1 MKKIM
6 LTGDRPT
13 GRLHLGHYV
22 GSLKK
27 YTPCTSVVYVVRLIY
42 KFAKGLIILEYL
54 GILHM
59 KVATKTTQV

>member
-1 MKKIM
+1 MVVEIM
-6 LTGDRPT
+6 
-13 GRLHLGHYV
+13 
-22 GSLKK
+22 SLKK